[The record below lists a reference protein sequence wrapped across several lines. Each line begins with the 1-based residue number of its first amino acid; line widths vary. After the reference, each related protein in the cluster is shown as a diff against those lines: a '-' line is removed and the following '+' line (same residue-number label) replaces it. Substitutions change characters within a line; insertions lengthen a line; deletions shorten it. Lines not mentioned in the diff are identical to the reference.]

1 MLCCVCENSVYLDV
15 YAQFVLRFG
24 EFRGEAL
31 QQKCQVDGYGK
42 EFCDLL
48 SPS

>member
-1 MLCCVCENSVYLDV
+1 VYLDV

-24 EFRGEAL
+24 GLGEEAL
-31 QQKCQVDGYGK
+31 QQKCQIDGYGK

-48 SPS
+48 SP

>member
-1 MLCCVCENSVYLDV
+1 VYLDV

-24 EFRGEAL
+24 GLGGEAL
-31 QQKCQVDGYGK
+31 QQKRQIDGYGK

-48 SPS
+48 SP